1 MAAPTAHTEVPSG
14 GHKPSFPPFQ
24 KDTFVSQL
32 VWLVIAFVVL
42 YALVAKVA
50 LPRVGGIFA
59 ARQERK
65 ESDVGQARQL
75 REEADAALAGY
86 EKALADAH
94 SRGQSIASETHARLT
109 AEGEARRKALEAELN
124 AKLAEAEKQIAATK
138 QAAMVNVRTIAADA
152 LRKTRCCWKRN
163 FGSRSASSCSSVC
176 SCTTASRKK

>member
-1 MAAPTAHTEVPSG
+1 MAAPAAHTEVPG
-14 GHKPSFPPFQ
+14 GHKAPFPPFQ
-24 KDTFVSQL
+24 GDTFASQL
-32 VWLVIAFVVL
+32 VWLAITFVAL

-65 ESDVGQARQL
+65 EADLGQAKRL

-94 SRGQSIASETHARLT
+94 SRGQSIASETHTRLT

-124 AKLAEAEKQIAATK
+124 GKLAEAEKQIAATK
-138 QAAMVNVRTIAADA
+138 QAAMANVRTIAADA
-152 LRKTRCCWKRN
+152 AAAIVERLIGTAPSEPAVAAAVDDALKR
-163 FGSRSASSCSSVC
+163 
-176 SCTTASRKK
+176 